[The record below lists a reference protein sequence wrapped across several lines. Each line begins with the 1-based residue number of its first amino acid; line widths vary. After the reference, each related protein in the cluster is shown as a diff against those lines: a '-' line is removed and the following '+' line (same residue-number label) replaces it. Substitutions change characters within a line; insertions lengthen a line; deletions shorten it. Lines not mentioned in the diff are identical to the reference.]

1 MSRTILPS
9 PNPQRRAPPVAL
21 AKAYGATVEQSQAEF
36 GSLYTVTD
44 RDGEI
49 RYRSNKRENAM
60 AWLEGYTA
68 GRKDAR
74 QIESGRAD
82 PD

>member
-1 MSRTILPS
+1 MRSPILPTGQ
-9 PNPQRRAPPVAL
+9 PARRAAPVLL
-21 AKAYGATVEQSQAEF
+21 AKAYGARLEQSQAEF

-44 RDGEI
+44 RDGET

-74 QIESGRAD
+74 EIESGRAD